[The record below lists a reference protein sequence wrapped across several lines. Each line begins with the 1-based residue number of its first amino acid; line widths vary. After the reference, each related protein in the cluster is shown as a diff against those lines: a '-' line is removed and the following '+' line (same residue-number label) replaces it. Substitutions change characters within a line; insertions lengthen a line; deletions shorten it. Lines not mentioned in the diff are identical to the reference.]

1 MTIIKSAEEI
11 AVMREAGRIV
21 AIVLQKM
28 SEAVKPGIT
37 TRHLNDLAEKELG
50 RWNGAKASFK
60 GYNGF
65 PDSICAS
72 VNEEVVHGIPGQRV
86 LQEGDIISLDFG
98 VIYKGFQGD
107 AALTVGVGQVS
118 TEAAHLMEAARASLM
133 QGIAAAR
140 EGGNLGDIGAAIQNY
155 VGRRGYSVVR
165 EYSGHGIGRE
175 MHEDPLVPNF
185 GSKGEGIKLKEGMT
199 LALEPMVNAGG
210 WKTRQNA
217 NGWTVHTADNSLSAH
232 FEHTI
237 AIRSGEAE
245 ILTVP

>member
-11 AVMREAGRIV
+11 AVMREAGKIV

-28 SEAVKPGIT
+28 SEAVKPGIKT
-37 TRHLNDLAEKELG
+37 WQLNDLAEKELG
-50 RWNGAKASFK
+50 RWKGARASFK

-65 PDSICAS
+65 PASICAS
-72 VNEEVVHGIPGQRV
+72 VNDEIVHGIPDGRV
-86 LQEGDIISLDFG
+86 LKEGDIVSLDLG

-118 TEAAHLMEAARASLM
+118 PEAVRLMEVTRESLA

-140 EGGNLGDIGAAIQNY
+140 DGGTLGDIGAAIQNY
-155 VGRRGYSVVR
+155 VEWKGYSVVR
-165 EYSGHGIGRE
+165 EYSGHGIGRD

-185 GSKGEGIKLKEGMT
+185 GSKGVGLKLRKGMT
-199 LALEPMVNAGG
+199 LALEPMVNVGD
-210 WKTRQNA
+210 WKTRQNV

-237 AIRSGEAE
+237 AIRSGDAE

>member
-28 SEAVKPGIT
+28 SEAVKPGIK
-37 TRHLNDLAEKELG
+37 TRQLDDLAEKELG

-65 PDSICAS
+65 PASICAS
-72 VNEEVVHGIPGQRV
+72 VNDEIVHGIPDNRV
-86 LQEGDIISLDFG
+86 LKEGDIISLDFG

-118 TEAAHLMEAARASLM
+118 PEATRLMEVARASLV

-140 EGGNLGDIGAAIQNY
+140 DGGNLGDIGAAIQSY
-155 VGRRGYSVVR
+155 VQSRGYSVVR
-165 EYSGHGIGRE
+165 EYSGHGIGRD

-185 GSKGEGIKLKEGMT
+185 GSKGEGLKLKKGMT
-199 LALEPMVNAGG
+199 LALEPMVNTGG

-237 AIRSGEAE
+237 AIRSGDAE
-245 ILTVP
+245 ILTLP

>member
-1 MTIIKSAEEI
+1 MIIIKSADEI

-21 AIVLQKM
+21 AIVLQRM
-28 SEAVKPGIT
+28 SEAVKPGIK
-37 TRHLNDLAEKELG
+37 TRQLNDLAEKELG

-60 GYNGF
+60 GYKGF
-65 PDSICAS
+65 PASICAS
-72 VNEEVVHGIPGQRV
+72 VNEEVVHGIPGSRV
-86 LQEGDIISLDFG
+86 LNEGDIISLDFG

-118 TEAAHLMEAARASLM
+118 PEAARLMEVTRASLA

-140 EGGNLGDIGAAIQNY
+140 DGANLGDIGEATQRY
-155 VGRRGYSVVR
+155 VERRGYSVVR

-199 LALEPMVNAGG
+199 LALEPMVNVGN
-210 WKTRQNA
+210 WKTRQNS
-217 NGWTVHTADNSLSAH
+217 NGWTVHTADSSLSAH

>member
-1 MTIIKSAEEI
+1 MTIIKSVEEI

-28 SEAVKPGIT
+28 SEAVKPGIK
-37 TRHLNDLAEKELG
+37 TRQLNDLAEKELG
-50 RWNGAKASFK
+50 RWKGARASFK

-65 PDSICAS
+65 PASICAS
-72 VNEEVVHGIPGQRV
+72 VNDEIVHGIPDGRV
-86 LQEGDIISLDFG
+86 LKEGDIVSLDFG

-118 TEAAHLMEAARASLM
+118 PEAVRLMEVTRECLA

-140 EGGNLGDIGAAIQNY
+140 DGGTLGDIGVAIQNY
-155 VGRRGYSVVR
+155 AEWKGYNVVR
-165 EYSGHGIGRE
+165 EYSGHGIGRD

-185 GSKGEGIKLKEGMT
+185 GSKGVGLKLKKGMT

-245 ILTVP
+245 ILTLP